1 MKNLLKILLLFLFF
15 GCNKPD
21 STLYQIT
28 YKTTAQGKETTHT
41 DTFTD
46 SAVIVNNYLKYTNRN
61 GNKIVVSSKNEIK
74 IIKIKKLCK

>member
-1 MKNLLKILLLFLFF
+1 MKPTIKILLLFLFF
-15 GCNKPD
+15 GCKQPN

-46 SAVIVNNYLKYTNRN
+46 SAVIVNNYLKYINRN

-74 IIKIKKLCK
+74 IIKIKKL